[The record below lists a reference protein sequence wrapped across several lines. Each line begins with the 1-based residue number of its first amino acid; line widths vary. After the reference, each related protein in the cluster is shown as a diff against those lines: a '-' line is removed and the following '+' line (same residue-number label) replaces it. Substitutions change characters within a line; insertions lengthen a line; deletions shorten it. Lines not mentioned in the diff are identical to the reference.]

1 MALMPRLQ
9 ETVEPTLGT
18 LFAQALAGAADTVA
32 LTDGDDALTY
42 RQLRDRVGQFLSAFD
57 DEGLKPGE
65 GIGLALRGMTIEFA
79 VAYIA
84 CQIAGLWTTELPP
97 HLPIDVVIE
106 RVDATGTRL
115 VIVDDTTD
123 AERQEKL
130 AAAMPGKLRYVT
142 ELTAQ
147 AAPSEVIPRPP
158 GEFCAIVFTSGSTGR
173 PKPVLI
179 PSHGAGTH
187 ALMVMATLQYPV
199 SPVAVVPVTNLLILQ
214 LLFVP
219 TLLLGGTVVTVAP
232 YSTDGIIN
240 AATRHRA
247 SVVFLTT
254 SEIYDL
260 TERDDTAGLSSH
272 ITLMFYGGEPMSAAR
287 LSSVTRA
294 FGQVFVGA
302 YGQTETLTAAFLRP
316 EDHDPARPELLSAAG
331 RALIGARIEV
341 RGDAGTVP
349 PGEPGEIAIASPG
362 CMVGYLGMQDAT
374 AKTLHAG
381 WVRTGGHRLPGRPR
395 LRPCPGPGEVRVQVR
410 RSSRLS
416 QCGGPSAHSPSRRG
430 PGGRRRRARPPS
442 RTANLCRRDRPGRLA
457 RSAGG
462 TDLELRRK
470 FGPSSRRG
478 PDRGHVAR
486 DGRLQGRSGT
496 GTAAVRLVAR
506 HPTVPLTVSPPRC

>member
-381 WVRTGGHRLPGRPR
+381 WVRTGDIGYLDDHGYVHVLDRAKFAFKSGEAVVYPNVVAQVLTRHQDVVRAAVVGVPDPRAGQRICAAVIVREGSHVRPEE
-395 LRPCPGPGEVRVQVR
+395 LISSFAGSSAPVPDEVRIVDTLPV
-410 RSSRLS
+410 
-416 QCGGPSAHSPSRRG
+416 
-430 PGGRRRRARPPS
+430 
-442 RTANLCRRDRPGRLA
+442 
-457 RSAGG
+457 
-462 TDLELRRK
+462 
-470 FGPSSRRG
+470 
-478 PDRGHVAR
+478 
-486 DGRLQGRSGT
+486 
-496 GTAAVRLVAR
+496 TAAYKVDQERVRQLFA
-506 HPTVPLTVSPPRC
+506 

>member
-1 MALMPRLQ
+1 MALMPRFQ
-9 ETVEPTLGT
+9 ETAEPTLGT
-18 LFAQALAGAADTVA
+18 LFAQALAGAGDTVA

-42 RQLRDRVGQFLSAFD
+42 SQLRDRVGRFLSAFD
-57 DEGLKPGE
+57 EEGLKPGE
-65 GIGLALRGMTIEFA
+65 GIGLALQGMTIDFA

-97 HLPIDVVIE
+97 HLSTDVVIE

-123 AERQEKL
+123 AERRETL
-130 AAAMPGKLRYVT
+130 AVALPGKLRHVT
-142 ELTAQ
+142 ELTAH
-147 AAPSEVIPRPP
+147 AAVSEVIPRPP

-173 PKPVLI
+173 PKPVMI

-187 ALMVMATLQYPV
+187 ALMVMATLQYPIC
-199 SPVAVVPVTNLLILQ
+199 PVAVVPVTNLLILQ

-254 SEIYDL
+254 GEIYDL

-272 ITLMFYGGEPMSAAR
+272 IKLMFYGGEPMSAAR

-331 RALIGARIEV
+331 RALVGARIEV
-341 RGDAGTVP
+341 RGDAGPVP

-362 CMVGYLGMQDAT
+362 CMVGYLRMHDET
-374 AKTLHAG
+374 AKTLQGG
-381 WVRTGGHRLPGRPR
+381 WVRTGDIGYLDDHGYVHVLDRAKFAFKSGETVVYPNVVTQVLTRHPDVVRAAVVGVPDVQAGQRICAAVIVREGSQVQPEELISTFAGSSAPAPDEIRIVDTLPVTAAYKVDQER
-395 LRPCPGPGEVRVQVR
+395 VR
-410 RSSRLS
+410 RLF
-416 QCGGPSAHSPSRRG
+416 A
-430 PGGRRRRARPPS
+430 
-442 RTANLCRRDRPGRLA
+442 
-457 RSAGG
+457 
-462 TDLELRRK
+462 
-470 FGPSSRRG
+470 
-478 PDRGHVAR
+478 
-486 DGRLQGRSGT
+486 
-496 GTAAVRLVAR
+496 
-506 HPTVPLTVSPPRC
+506 